1 MRQQR
6 KIKVKRRHW
15 CALLFLTL
23 PGLYGND
30 SYCQQ
35 TDSLTLETCTQ
46 MAIDYSTAT
55 AQKVILESSKQT
67 DIKLSNATY
76 LPSLVLN
83 GQASYQ
89 SDVTKIPVD
98 VPGVEEL
105 SKDQYKAYLDFQQ
118 VIFDGGFTHKQ
129 KQLIDARY
137 AMDQTQLDIELLQLK
152 DQVSKLYLSLLLIDE
167 NISIMRIKA
176 DDLSTQRGRL
186 LAMYN
191 NGTTLRS
198 NVDIMDA
205 ELLKV
210 EQLMIE
216 LRLNRQST
224 LDMLSSLVGQKIRP
238 NVQLVMPAI
247 SIDYSDSSERP
258 EYKLFDAQ
266 VASVQSQSLLLNAK
280 NRPKI
285 YLFGT
290 GGYGRPGLDM
300 LDNEFDTYYLAGL
313 RLTMPLTNWT
323 STRHEKQLA
332 LDQKAIILEKKKNFA
347 RMNLIQLNKQ
357 LSEITKYQQLIVK
370 DQAIIDKRR
379 QIKEAEAVR
388 LENGVSTSN
397 DYIIELNA
405 ENQALL
411 NRKLHEIQ
419 LIQAKQDYRLLQGK

>member
-1 MRQQR
+1 M
-6 KIKVKRRHW
+6 KRHRL
-15 CALLFLTL
+15 CVLPFLM
-23 PGLYGND
+23 LYGFYGHGA
-30 SYCQQ
+30 YCQQ
-35 TDSLTLETCTQ
+35 TDSLSLELCTQ

-55 AQKVILESSKQT
+55 AQKNILKSSKQA
-67 DIKLSNATY
+67 DIKLSNDTY
-76 LPSLVLN
+76 MPSLELN

-105 SKDQYKAYLDFQQ
+105 SKDQYKASLDFRQ
-118 VIFDGGFTHKQ
+118 VIFDGGYTRKQ

-137 AMDQTQLDIELLQLK
+137 AIDQSQLDIDLLKLK
-152 DQVSKLYLSLLLIDE
+152 DQVSNLYLSLLLIDE
-167 NISIMRIKA
+167 NMSLMRIKA
-176 DDLSTQRGRL
+176 DDLNTQRAKL
-186 LAMYN
+186 QAMYA
-191 NGTTLRS
+191 NGTALRS
-198 NVDIMDA
+198 NVDIMEA

-210 EQLMIE
+210 DQVLIE
-216 LRLNRQST
+216 LRVNRQST
-224 LDMLSSLVGQKIRP
+224 IDMVASLIGAALKPDVKLS
-238 NVQLVMPAI
+238 MPDI
-247 SIDYSDSSERP
+247 SVDYSDASNRP
-258 EYKLFDAQ
+258 EYQLFDAQ

-280 NRPKI
+280 NRPKV

-300 LDNEFDTYYLAGL
+300 LYNEFDTYYMAGVK
-313 RLTMPLTNWT
+313 LTMPLTNWT

-379 QIKEAEAVR
+379 QIKEAEAMR

-411 NRKLHEIQ
+411 NRKLHMIQ
-419 LIQAKQDYRLLQGK
+419 LIQAKQNYRLLQGK